1 MGKNTNLHKAKRVRN
16 DEFYTRYEDIEI
28 EVSRYKDLLKDKKIY
43 CPCDGSNSAFW
54 QFFVEKFAEWGL
66 REVVA
71 TNSKNTELLRYNGEL
86 QRSNLDAQGD
96 FRSSACIELLD
107 ECDIVITN
115 PPFSLIREFIPL
127 LLEHKK
133 QFLVI
138 GPLNA
143 LTYKEIFPYVIDKKI
158 WSGYNNVRH
167 FCNPD
172 GTIRTMGNVFWYTNL
187 PNQALEKELEL
198 SKNYVPTAYARF
210 DARKDII
217 NIDKVTDIPKD
228 YDDLMAVP
236 TSFFQGK
243 YNPNQF
249 EICGEC
255 KHGTD
260 GDFDFCKPIIDGVEK
275 YTRLVIRR
283 VKK

>member
-16 DEFYTRYEDIEI
+16 DEFYTQYEDVEI
-28 EVSRYKDLLKDKKIY
+28 ELSHYKEQLKDKRIY
-43 CPCDGSNSAFW
+43 CPCDSENSAFW
-54 QFFVEKFAEWGL
+54 QFFVNKFADWEL

-71 TNSKNTELLRYNGEL
+71 TNSQNAELLRYNGVL
-86 QRSNLDAQGD
+86 QRSNLEAPGD
-96 FRSSACIELLD
+96 FRSPACIELLD

-115 PPFSLIREFIPL
+115 PPFSLIKEFLPL

-133 QFLVI
+133 QFLII

-143 LTYKEIFPYVIDKKI
+143 LTYKEIFPYVIDKRL

-167 FCNPD
+167 FLDPN
-172 GTIRTMGNVFWYTNL
+172 GTTRTMGNVFWYTNL
-187 PNQALEKELEL
+187 PNRALEQELEL
-198 SKNYVPTAYARF
+198 SLDYAPGRYERF

-217 NIDKVTDIPKD
+217 NVDRVNNIPKD
-228 YDDLMAVP
+228 YKDLMAVP

-260 GDFDFCKPIIDGVEK
+260 GDFDFCKPIINGTEK

-283 VKK
+283 VNK